1 MSPTAC
7 PVLLWEKLFQRV
19 CTRGLSGLSKPRE
32 WIRLISRIHFPE
44 RLERDRGWFWDGHQE
59 NLTESQYNIL
69 KGASWKFWAYGEVV
83 TREGNSKHWERKY
96 LWKAAAT
103 AYLCEIIM
111 AQNKAQGLPVCSWM
125 GSWKNKR
132 KKKEADVYNCSFR
145 RCLLALQGWRL
156 CSHEKECFKPQ

>member
-1 MSPTAC
+1 MSSSALGKTLPASVYEGPIGAKQTKRMNSTHFENTFPWTAG
-7 PVLLWEKLFQRV
+7 KGQRV
-19 CTRGLSGLSKPRE
+19 ILRRPPGKS
-32 WIRLISRIHFPE
+32 
-44 RLERDRGWFWDGHQE
+44 
-59 NLTESQYNIL
+59 ESQYNIL